1 MKKSLFASLVLLAC
15 ATLTETKVELGY
27 QAAQKEAFV
36 PYYMKNTD
44 SSKIDAIK
52 TDKACCDD
60 CGDDSC
66 GSATTEI
73 FAKQKFVNLKNANTE
88 KSAAGKLLITLVK
101 QS

>member
-52 TDKACCDD
+52 TNQATCGCDDDD
-60 CGDDSC
+60 CG
-66 GSATTEI
+66 SAKQEI
-73 FAKQKFVNLKNANTE
+73 FAKQEFVNLKNANTE